1 MNLLQSIIQVPI
13 PVDTNVSSGSWNE
26 TNTKITLAVIIV
38 TFILFLLAI
47 IIEKIR
53 GNTWK
58 DIFEIETLK
67 LKIFSWCIII
77 FSYAVFSISI
87 FGFLCY
93 FIYTLL

>member
-1 MNLLQSIIQVPI
+1 MNLLQSIIPVPI
-13 PVDTNVSSGSWNE
+13 PVDTNGSSVRWTE
-26 TNTKITLAVIIV
+26 TDTKITLAVIIV
-38 TFILFLLAI
+38 TFILFLLSI

-67 LKIFSWCIII
+67 LTIFSWCIII
-77 FSYAVFSISI
+77 FSYTVFSISI

-93 FIYTLL
+93 FIYSLL